1 MGSISNK
8 VEILNSFKEEIE
20 TRGTISK
27 ADVLSLES
35 MLDEPIITNSL
46 DLKRFPEERMR
57 MNVKETVNIITK
69 TVDQIAKPISNYDI
83 LMDIKQLKLALS
95 NYISNLELIK
105 IHNKNLLTILSSPEI
120 KYKYFDDVE
129 LRDLDNEPFLDLVK
143 RDGGWREHLVD
154 LVTKDI
160 DMKHVIESQLAGKPV
175 IPTFD
180 PENDAN
186 KPATSYSF
194 APTMSVLL
202 QDKCNDYTGEILTV
216 KRVRDFITSASVYA
230 EKMKSLRDVIDEDI
244 RKAEQ
249 GESIPWAQRDNWDTV
264 YSPLCKY
271 ILQDEAS
278 REILHA
284 LTTLASA
291 YKAGDGDKT
300 ELDPEDD
307 IADE

>member
-105 IHNKNLLTILSSPEI
+105 KHEQNLLSILSSPDI
-120 KYKYFDDVE
+120 KYKYFDVE

-271 ILQDEAS
+271 ILQD
-278 REILHA
+278 
-284 LTTLASA
+284 
-291 YKAGDGDKT
+291 
-300 ELDPEDD
+300 
-307 IADE
+307 

>member
-105 IHNKNLLTILSSPEI
+105 KHDQNLLSILSSPDI
-120 KYKYFDDVE
+120 KYKYFDVE

-180 PENDAN
+180 PENEAN

-230 EKMKSLRDVIDEDI
+230 EKMKSLIDEDI

-278 REILHA
+278 KEILHA

-300 ELDPEDD
+300 ELAPEDD